1 MEVEYQPAT
10 IETLLL
16 SDTLLTSSSAPGPD
30 VPSSPEAAVS
40 PTSAVSMVFPHPPS
54 LSPRAIAQST
64 VSELSQ
70 LEWEGGLYCG
80 PEYSVPEYTSYQ
92 DLEWSRAPAASPST
106 ARDILTSALVLNDI
120 EIEHM
125 NFSRDDFKEE
135 KLDMER

>member
-16 SDTLLTSSSAPGPD
+16 SDTLLTSSAPGPD
-30 VPSSPEAAVS
+30 VPSSPEA
-40 PTSAVSMVFPHPPS
+40 AVSMVFPHPPS

-80 PEYSVPEYTSYQ
+80 PEYSVPEYASYQ